1 MDLRSRITDL
11 MRPARDELAEFV
23 AIRSVAD
30 PRQFPP
36 EECAKAAQW
45 VLDKFA
51 GLGFSDARLERTPD
65 GSDAVVGSRPGPGP
79 GCPDRAPLRALRRAA
94 TPR

>member
-1 MDLRSRITDL
+1 MDLRARITDL
-11 MRPARDELAEFV
+11 MGPAREELAEFV

-30 PRQFPP
+30 ARQFPA

-51 GLGFSDARLERTPD
+51 GLGFSDVHLERTPD
-65 GSDAVVGSRPGPGP
+65 GSDAVVGLQARTRSGRAH
-79 GCPDRAPLRALRRAA
+79 RAPLRALRRAA